1 MVVSCLLRLV
11 REKRSTYPVGEA
23 VGCEVAHLVDG
34 EFCFGGW
41 FVVDKEYGW
50 MDGGVVWLL
59 VARHRCFG
67 QMASVMLV
75 SSFTCLVMARDSH
88 LEGSEWEHCLF
99 LCFTC

>member
-1 MVVSCLLRLV
+1 
-11 REKRSTYPVGEA
+11 
-23 VGCEVAHLVDG
+23 
-34 EFCFGGW
+34 
-41 FVVDKEYGW
+41 

-59 VARHRCFG
+59 VGRHRCFG

-88 LEGSEWEHCLF
+88 LEGSEWEHSLF

>member
-23 VGCEVAHLVDG
+23 VGCEVAHLMDV
-34 EFCFGGW
+34 EFCFGGGLLLTSST
-41 FVVDKEYGW
+41 DGW

-67 QMASVMLV
+67 
-75 SSFTCLVMARDSH
+75 
-88 LEGSEWEHCLF
+88 
-99 LCFTC
+99 